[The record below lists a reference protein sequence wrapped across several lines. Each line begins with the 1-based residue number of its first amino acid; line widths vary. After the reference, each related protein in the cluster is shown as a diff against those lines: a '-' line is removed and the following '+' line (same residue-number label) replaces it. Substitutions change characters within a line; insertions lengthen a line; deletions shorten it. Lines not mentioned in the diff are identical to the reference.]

1 MSSRYDQIKEQ
12 GLAAYPHMYDSKY
25 SPNYTTDFDYHKFQS
40 FMVLANGEKKKDTF
54 FRGVGRIGAR
64 REASKKLY
72 FYKLLVDGNDV
83 QICGNLGDYQAAC
96 TEEGKEI
103 LKDSPEFIWNKNS
116 QLGDIVGFYGFI
128 GKTDKGELTIFTTEG
143 KILTPCLHPIPK
155 EHFGIT
161 DPEIRYGQRY
171 LDLIVSPS
179 VRNIF
184 KTRSKIIRTMRN
196 IFDDEGFMEV
206 ETPVLGNS
214 YGGANAKPFKT
225 FMNDLKQDMYMR
237 IAPELYLKQLVI
249 GGFNKVFEI
258 GKQFRNESL
267 DTTHNV
273 EFTSVE
279 TYWSPAD
286 YNSMLQ
292 LCEKLVS
299 KIVFEIHQSYK
310 VIYTLDGTDVELDFT
325 PPFKRID
332 ILEELRKKTGYPF
345 INLDT
350 EETRLELLELC
361 KTKDIKFP
369 PPFTTPR
376 ILDKLIGEFVEVEC
390 TQPTFLMHHP
400 IIMSP
405 LAKPHRNDPTL
416 SERFEMFVCC
426 KELANAYTELN
437 SPFIQ
442 RENFQQQMKDK
453 NGGDDEAQIPDDDFV
468 KALEYGLPPTGGL
481 GIGIDR
487 FVMYMTNQQSIR
499 EVLLFNIRNTK

>member
-12 GLAAYPHMYDSKY
+12 GLAAYPHMYESKY
-25 SPNYTTDFDYHKFQS
+25 SLNYTTDFDYQKFQS

-206 ETPVLGNS
+206 ETPTLANS

-225 FMNDLKQDMYMR
+225 FLNELKQDMYMR

-258 GKQFRNESL
+258 GKQFRNEGMDL
-267 DTTHNV
+267 THNP
-273 EFTSVE
+273 EFSSVE
-279 TYWSPAD
+279 CYHSPAD
-286 YNSMLQ
+286 YNSMLL

-299 KIVFEIHQSYK
+299 QIVLNIHGTYK
-310 VIYTLDGTDVELDFT
+310 VTYTLNEKDIELDFT

-332 ILEELRKKTGYPF
+332 ILEELCKKTGYSF
-345 INLDT
+345 TNLET

-361 KTKDIKFP
+361 KKNDIKFAP
-369 PPFTTPR
+369 PYTTPR
-376 ILDKLIGEFVEVEC
+376 ILDKLIGEYVEVEC

-405 LAKPHRNDPTL
+405 LAKSHRSNPQL
-416 SERFEMFVCC
+416 SERFELFVLT

-442 RENFQQQMKDK
+442 KDNFQQQMKDK
-453 NGGDDEAQIPDDDFV
+453 TSGDDEAQLPDDSFV

-487 FVMYMTNQQSIR
+487 LVMFLTNQTSIR
-499 EVLLFNIRNTK
+499 EVILFPTLRTK

>member
-1 MSSRYDQIKEQ
+1 MSTRSSQIEEA
-12 GLAAYPHMYDSKY
+12 GLNAYPHMYDS
-25 SPNYTTDFDYHKFQS
+25 DFDYTKFQS
-40 FMVLANGEKKKDTF
+40 FIALENGEKNKVVF
-54 FRGVGRIGAR
+54 FRGVGRILLK

-83 QICGNLGDYQAAC
+83 QICSNLGDYQQD
-96 TEEGKEI
+96 GREI
-103 LKDSPEFIWNKNS
+103 LKDSDEFIWNKNS
-116 QLGDIVGFYGFI
+116 SLGDIIGFNGFI
-128 GKTDKGELTIFTTEG
+128 GKTDKGELTVFTIEG
-143 KILTPCLHPIPK
+143 KILTPCLHTIPK
-155 EHFGIT
+155 EHFGVT

-171 LDLIVSPS
+171 LDLIVSKD

-206 ETPVLGNS
+206 ETPTLANS

-225 FMNDLKQDMYMR
+225 FLNELKQDMFMR

-258 GKQFRNESL
+258 GKQFRNEGL
-267 DTTHNV
+267 DLTHHA
-273 EFTSVE
+273 EFTSIE
-279 TYWSPAD
+279 CYHSPAD
-286 YNSMLQ
+286 YNNMMN
-292 LCEKLVS
+292 LCEKLIS
-299 KIVFEIHQSYK
+299 QIVNNVHGTYK
-310 VIYTLDGTDVELDFT
+310 VNYTLDGKDIELDFT
-325 PPFKRID
+325 PPFRRID
-332 ILEELRKKTGYPF
+332 ILDELRKKTGYSF
-345 INLDT
+345 VNLDS
-350 EETRLELLELC
+350 EETRLELMEVC
-361 KTKDIKFP
+361 KKNDLKFAP
-369 PPFTTPR
+369 PYTTPR

-416 SERFEMFVCC
+416 SERFELFVLT

-442 RENFQQQMKDK
+442 RDNFQQQMKDK
-453 NGGDDEAQIPDDDFV
+453 NGGDDEAQLPDDSFV
-468 KALEYGLPPTGGL
+468 TALEYGLPPTGGL

-487 FVMYMTNQQSIR
+487 LVMFLTNQTSIR
-499 EVLLFNIRNTK
+499 EVILFPMKRTKV

>member
-1 MSSRYDQIKEQ
+1 MSNRYTQIEEA
-12 GLAAYPHMYDSKY
+12 GLNAYPHMYQS
-25 SPNYTTDFDYHKFQS
+25 NFDYTKFQS
-40 FMVLANGEKKKDTF
+40 FMSLENGEKKKDTF
-54 FRGVGRIGAR
+54 FKAVGRILLK

-83 QICGNLGDYQAAC
+83 QICSNLGDYQ
-96 TEEGKEI
+96 KEDKEV
-103 LKDSPEFIWNKNS
+103 LKDSEEFIWNKNTA
-116 QLGDIVGFYGFI
+116 LGDIIGFNGFI
-128 GKTDKGELTIFTTEG
+128 GKTDKGELTVFTIEG
-143 KILTPCLHPIPK
+143 KILTPCLHTIPK
-155 EHFGIT
+155 EHFGVT

-171 LDLIVSPS
+171 LDLIVSKD

-206 ETPVLGNS
+206 ETPTLANS

-225 FMNDLKQDMYMR
+225 FLNELKQDMYMR

-258 GKQFRNESL
+258 GKQFRNEGL
-267 DTTHNV
+267 DLTHHA
-273 EFTSVE
+273 EFTSIE
-279 TYWSPAD
+279 CYHSPAD
-286 YNSMLQ
+286 YNNMME
-292 LCEKLVS
+292 LCEKLIS
-299 KIVFEIHQSYK
+299 QIVFNVHGTYK
-310 VIYTLDGTDVELDFT
+310 VNYTLNEKEIELDFT

-332 ILEELRKKTGYPF
+332 ILEELRKKTEYSF
-345 INLDT
+345 ANLNS
-350 EETRLELLELC
+350 EETRLELLEVC
-361 KTKDIKFP
+361 KKNEVKFAP
-369 PPFTTPR
+369 PYTTPR

-416 SERFEMFVCC
+416 SERFELFVLT

-442 RENFQQQMKDK
+442 RDNFQQQVKDK
-453 NGGDDEAQIPDDDFV
+453 NGGDDEAQLPDDSFV
-468 KALEYGLPPTGGL
+468 TALEYGLPPTGGL

-487 FVMYMTNQQSIR
+487 LVMFLTNQTSIR
-499 EVLLFNIRNTK
+499 EVILFPMKKTKI